1 MVPVIGGLV
10 SVHYNATADVSCA
23 IQVQATALS
32 ANRTTIMEIHVNTIA
47 TLDVLIKCVTIQ
59 RANAFHVLVDIG
71 DRFVTLPAAVG
82 VRLMDAIVH
91 LENVMHARVKL
102 CTATSVEHAVII
114 VPIGNVTRM
123 ETAHRAV

>member
-1 MVPVIGGLV
+1 M
-10 SVHYNATADVSCA
+10 SA
-23 IQVQATALS
+23 IQIQATAS
-32 ANRTTIMEIHVNTIA
+32 IAQIA
-47 TLDVLIKCVTIQ
+47 TVMEMTVISFVTLNAQIKHVTIQ

-71 DRFVTLPAAVG
+71 DRFVTLHAAVG